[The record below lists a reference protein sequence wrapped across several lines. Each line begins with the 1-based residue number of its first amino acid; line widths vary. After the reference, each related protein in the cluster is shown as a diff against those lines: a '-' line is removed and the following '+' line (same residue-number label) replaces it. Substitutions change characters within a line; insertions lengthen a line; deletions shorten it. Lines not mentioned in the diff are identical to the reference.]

1 MMISIPGGPT
11 VSDFR
16 IVLAP
21 DLEFSDRELDWIE
34 ESHRWRLSDKERGS
48 VTWFFDRDPTLN
60 DLEALR
66 DFFEIPSG
74 VSTDELVR
82 LSPGE
87 LAVLHAERSDP
98 LRVRAVWCP
107 TCRQHWIVYRY
118 SGTAWLKYGRKCGEG
133 WWLGDKVGDDEAM
146 IRVES

>member
-1 MMISIPGGPT
+1 M
-11 VSDFR
+11 SDFR

-98 LRVRAVWCP
+98 LRVRAV
-107 TCRQHWIVYRY
+107 
-118 SGTAWLKYGRKCGEG
+118 
-133 WWLGDKVGDDEAM
+133 
-146 IRVES
+146 